1 MKNKVVVWGT
11 NEQEEKVLI
20 ALELQAEANKVML
33 YTFPADI
40 ATDDFV
46 NKMMNEW
53 RDGKPV
59 EFPEGHTTLERE
71 LSVTESLL
79 PDGLKVDRSDVV
91 SRAQTEW
98 HFSVLSS
105 KLHAAYQQE
114 LAEYQEKVRALSSYD
129 AGMWDTLKQ
138 FWDKVQGQ
146 SRDRNLFRNH
156 ADNLRDNINAL
167 FEDLKKLRSQV
178 KSEFQAASTGLYEDF
193 VKALEDIEGRIEAGG
208 SKLNSVFDDLKA
220 LQSR

>member
-146 SRDRNLFRNH
+146 SRDRNLFRN
-156 ADNLRDNINAL
+156 
-167 FEDLKKLRSQV
+167 
-178 KSEFQAASTGLYEDF
+178 
-193 VKALEDIEGRIEAGG
+193 
-208 SKLNSVFDDLKA
+208 
-220 LQSR
+220 